1 MYDRIK
7 SYPMVSET
15 EIKQENERFAAFKYR
30 DFRLLWFGQLI
41 SIIGTQMQIVAL
53 NWHIYILTNSAVA
66 LGIIGLTR
74 FLPIV
79 VFSLIGGSVA
89 DVFNRKKVMLVMQ
102 ISLAF
107 FAFVLAITSFANIV
121 NPIIIY
127 SITALSAIAISFDTP
142 SRQAFIPSL
151 VDKKHLTSA
160 MSLNVIMFQIST
172 IVGPVLAGL
181 LIAKY
186 NVVPVYLINSL
197 SFIAVILSIV
207 LIRTRGSIKDNQSI
221 LSLGSIKEGL
231 SFVKSKTIIW
241 STMVLDFFSTFFSSV
256 TALFPIFAKDIL
268 HVGPQGLGFMYAA
281 PSIGAVVAGFIIA
294 HMGTLSKQGRILLIS
309 IVCFAMGTIV
319 FGLSKSFILSLLA
332 LLVVGAGDSVST
344 IIRHTVRQLATPNY
358 IRGRMTSINMIFFMG
373 GPQLGE
379 FQSGIMAA
387 FIGAPFAVAI
397 GGVGTIIVVGIMALT
412 IPILRRYNNHTTTL

>member
-1 MYDRIK
+1 MEEETTIK
-7 SYPMVSET
+7 PN
-15 EIKQENERFAAFKYR
+15 NERFAAFRYR
-30 DFRLLWFGQLI
+30 DFRLLWVGQLI

-66 LGIIGLTR
+66 LGLIGLTR

-79 VFSLIGGSVA
+79 VFSLIGGSAA
-89 DVFNRKKVMLVMQ
+89 DVFNRKKIMLVMQ
-102 ISLAF
+102 VSLAL
-107 FAFVLAITSFANIV
+107 FAFVLAITTFTNYI

-127 SITALSAIAISFDTP
+127 TITALSAVATSFDTP

-160 MSLNVIMFQIST
+160 MSLNVIMFQISA
-172 IVGPVLAGL
+172 IVGPTLAGL

-186 NVVPVYLINSL
+186 SVFPIYVINGF
-197 SFIAVILSIV
+197 SFIAVILSII
-207 LIRTRGSIKDNQSI
+207 LIRTRGSIVDNQAVLSI
-221 LSLGSIKEGL
+221 SSIKEGL
-231 SFVKSKTIIW
+231 AFVKSKTIIW

-256 TALFPIFAKDIL
+256 NALFPIFARDIL
-268 HVGPQGLGFMYAA
+268 HVGPQGLGLMYAA
-281 PSIGAVVAGFIIA
+281 PSIGAVVAGFVIA
-294 HMGTLSKQGRILLIS
+294 HMGTLSKQGRILLVS
-309 IVCFAMGTIV
+309 IVCFAIGTII

-332 LLVVGAGDSVST
+332 LLIVGAGDSVSS
-344 IIRHTVRQLATPNY
+344 IIRNTVRQLATPNY

-379 FQSGIMAA
+379 FQSGFMAA

-397 GGVGTIIVVGIMALT
+397 GGVGTIIVVGIMAYAV
-412 IPILRRYNNHTTTL
+412 PILRRYNNHTTSL

>member
-1 MYDRIK
+1 
-7 SYPMVSET
+7 MVSET

-256 TALFPIFAKDIL
+256 SALFPIFAKDIL

-281 PSIGAVVAGFIIA
+281 PSIGAVIAGFVIA

-309 IVCFAMGTIV
+309 IAFFAVGTIV

>member
-1 MYDRIK
+1 M
-7 SYPMVSET
+7 
-15 EIKQENERFAAFKYR
+15 QNERFAAFKYR
-30 DFRLLWFGQLI
+30 DFRLLWIGQLI
-41 SIIGTQMQIVAL
+41 SIIGTQMQIVAI

-66 LGIIGLTR
+66 LGLIGLTR

-89 DVFNRKKVMLVMQ
+89 DVFNRKKIMLIMQ
-102 ISLAF
+102 ISLSI
-107 FAFVLAITSFANIV
+107 FAFVLAITTFTNNI

-127 SITALSAIAISFDTP
+127 SITALSAIATSFDTP

-172 IVGPVLAGL
+172 IVGPVIAGL

-186 NVVPVYLINSL
+186 SVFPIYVINGL
-197 SFIAVILSIV
+197 SFMAVIISIIY
-207 LIRTRGSIKDNQSI
+207 IRTRGSMEDNQTV

-231 SFVKSKTIIW
+231 VFVKSKTIIW
-241 STMVLDFFSTFFSSV
+241 STMLLDFFSTFFSSV
-256 TALFPIFAKDIL
+256 SALFPIFARDIL

-281 PSIGAVVAGFIIA
+281 PSIGAVIAGLVIA
-294 HMGTLSKQGRILLIS
+294 HMETLSKQGKILLIS
-309 IVCFAMGTIV
+309 IVFFAIGTII

-332 LLVVGAGDSVST
+332 LLIVGAGDSISS
-344 IIRHTVRQLATPNY
+344 IIRNTVRQLATPNFM
-358 IRGRMTSINMIFFMG
+358 RGRMTSINMIFFMG

-387 FIGAPFAVAI
+387 FIGAPLAVAL
-397 GGVGTIIVVGIMALT
+397 GGVGTIIVVGIMT
-412 IPILRRYNNHTTTL
+412 IAVPILRRYNNHTTSP

>member
-1 MYDRIK
+1 MQ
-7 SYPMVSET
+7 T
-15 EIKQENERFAAFKYR
+15 NERFAAFKYR
-30 DFRLLWFGQLI
+30 DFRLLWIGQLI
-41 SIIGTQMQIVAL
+41 SIIGTQMQIVAI
-53 NWHIYILTNSAVA
+53 NWHIYILTNSAIA
-66 LGIIGLTR
+66 LGLIGLTR

-89 DVFNRKKVMLVMQ
+89 DVFNRKKIMLIMQ

-107 FAFVLAITSFANIV
+107 FAFVLAITTFTNSI

-127 SITALSAIAISFDTP
+127 SITALSAIATSFDTP
-142 SRQAFIPSL
+142 SRQAFIPGL

-186 NVVPVYLINSL
+186 SVFPIYAINGL
-197 SFIAVILSIV
+197 SFIAVIISII
-207 LIRTRGSIKDNQSI
+207 LIKTRGSMEDNQAVLSI
-221 LSLGSIKEGL
+221 SSIKEGIA
-231 SFVKSKTIIW
+231 FVKSRTIIW

-256 TALFPIFAKDIL
+256 SALFPIFAKDIL
-268 HVGPQGLGFMYAA
+268 HVGPQGLGLMYAA
-281 PSIGAVVAGFIIA
+281 PSIGAVIAGFVIA
-294 HMGTLSKQGRILLIS
+294 HMGTLSKQGKILLVA
-309 IVCFAMGTIV
+309 IVFFAIGTII

-332 LLVVGAGDSVST
+332 LLIVGAGDSVSS
-344 IIRHTVRQLATPNY
+344 IIRNTVRQLATPNY

-379 FQSGIMAA
+379 FQAGFLAA
-387 FIGAPFAVAI
+387 FIGAPLAVAI
-397 GGVGTIIVVGIMALT
+397 GGLGTLAVVGIMAYT
-412 IPILRRYNNHTTTL
+412 VPILRRYNNHHTTL